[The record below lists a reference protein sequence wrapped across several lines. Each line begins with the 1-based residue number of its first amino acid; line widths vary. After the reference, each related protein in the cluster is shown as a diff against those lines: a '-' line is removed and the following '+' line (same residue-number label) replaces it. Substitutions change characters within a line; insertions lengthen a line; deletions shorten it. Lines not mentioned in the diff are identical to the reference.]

1 MRVTTE
7 NTEMADKNTEQF
19 KRVNVLI
26 RPEQHRQ
33 VMSAGL
39 NMSGLIRDLLDDHF
53 SEEKIVLSVSPQVQH
68 VYQKLI
74 SNFGAEDKELEIYF
88 LEALD
93 RFLAEKTRQI
103 DDLRKSMKR
112 E

>member
-1 MRVTTE
+1 
-7 NTEMADKNTEQF
+7 MADKNTEQF